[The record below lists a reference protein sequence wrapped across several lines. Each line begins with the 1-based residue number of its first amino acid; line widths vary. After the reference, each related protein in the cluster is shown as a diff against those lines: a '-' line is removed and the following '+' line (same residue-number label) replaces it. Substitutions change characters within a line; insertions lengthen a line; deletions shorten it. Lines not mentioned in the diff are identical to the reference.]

1 MAIPGVKLKK
11 DDILNALIEKK
22 GNKASAARML
32 GCSRQAIHSWCETDE
47 EIKKALE
54 KARQESIDEKIELDD
69 DLVQL
74 AYESIRDLLLK
85 RDITATIYTLKTKG
99 KWGEGDSRDMK
110 ITIQPIERPYDN
122 KPKE

>member
-1 MAIPGVKLKK
+1 MGTPGVKLDKQAV
-11 DDILNALIEKK
+11 LSALIEKK
-22 GNKASAARML
+22 GNKASAARLL
-32 GCSRQAIHSWCETDE
+32 GCSRSTITNWYDSDQEVKNAVD
-47 EIKKALE
+47 
-54 KARQESIDEKIELDD
+54 KAREEAIQEKVELDE

-74 AYESIRDLLLK
+74 AYESIRELLVR

-110 ITIQPIERPYDN
+110 ITIQPIERPYDI